1 VLQTDAQVLK
11 TRSMVAR
18 DWQRSV
24 ADPRASSCLRH
35 MLSKQLPSSERLV
48 SFKKR
53 AFPRVA
59 KYAAAYRLLVKVHA
73 QSQTVLVVVDLVVV
87 GRSRTEL
94 TLTMSAPAAA
104 RSSLPA
110 AEVRVARALLAR
122 ASA

>member
-1 VLQTDAQVLK
+1 
-11 TRSMVAR
+11 
-18 DWQRSV
+18 
-24 ADPRASSCLRH
+24 
-35 MLSKQLPSSERLV
+35 MLSKQLPSNERLV

-53 AFPRVA
+53 AFPRLA
-59 KYAAAYRLLVKVHA
+59 KYAAAYRLLVRVHA
-73 QSQTVLVVVDLVVV
+73 QGQTVLVVVDLVVV

-122 ASA
+122 VSA